1 MPKTIQLRRY
11 QITPGRLDEF
21 RDWVSQQV
29 LPIRAKFGFGLEFMY
44 FDTENSEFIWAASV
58 EGDQNDFLEKQSNY
72 DHSPE
77 RAEAGRL
84 MPDCLV
90 SVDTRFVE
98 SH

>member
-1 MPKTIQLRRY
+1 
-11 QITPGRLDEF
+11 
-21 RDWVSQQV
+21 
-29 LPIRAKFGFGLEFMY
+29 
-44 FDTENSEFIWAASV
+44 FIWAASV
-58 EGDQNDFLEKQSNY
+58 QGDQNDFLEKQSNY

>member
-1 MPKTIQLRRY
+1 
-11 QITPGRLDEF
+11 
-21 RDWVSQQV
+21 
-29 LPIRAKFGFGLEFMY
+29 MY

-58 EGDQNDFLEKQSNY
+58 QGDQNDFLEQQSNY
-72 DHSPE
+72 DRSPE